1 MVNSGTEPLDRA
13 QLCACCGDSSGDEHS
28 ANHLQE
34 QRGWGGDD
42 EDADD
47 ARNDGS
53 AIEEWLRAV
62 SVAESDVPDYE
73 RFNRDG
79 IPWYWVFDTRGR
91 PTAVPDDLAIYPPA
105 AASAG
110 DPTLSD
116 GNEDNVGDEVEYLPS
131 PPDVPRLENGY
142 QADDDEDGDDFEPEP
157 WLTWPDFCD
166 LTSADAAWVR
176 FDIDDEGRE
185 IGWIVGETGEED
197 SEDDELVFEGC
208 LVSRIC

>member
-1 MVNSGTEPLDRA
+1 MIA
-13 QLCACCGDSSGDEHS
+13 QLCVWYVDYSEDEYNANKSEEQQDSSEDAEDGIEDVE
-28 ANHLQE
+28 AA
-34 QRGWGGDD
+34 GDD
-42 EDADD
+42 NDSADSD
-47 ARNDGS
+47 
-53 AIEEWLRAV
+53 WLRTV
-62 SVAESDVPDYE
+62 GVADPDIPDYE

-79 IPWYWVFDTRGR
+79 IAWSWVFDAHGR
-91 PTAVPDDLAIYPPA
+91 PKAVPDDVAFHTPA

-142 QADDDEDGDDFEPEP
+142 QADDDEDGDDFGPEP

-197 SEDDELVFEGC
+197 SEDDELVSEDC
-208 LVSRIC
+208 LVSRI